1 MLNFCKG
8 KSDNVSINFVE
19 RIDTLILELEK
30 SEECKLIYNKL
41 SDYYAE
47 IERSLPGDKKCLTMR
62 IDDTITD
69 LLILYEDY
77 FYQHGYNDY
86 IYFNG
91 KFGFKKIIR
100 KIVSCLIKYLGGYH
114 DYTRG
119 KDNNINFKNKF

>member
-47 IERSLPGDKKCLTMR
+47 IERSLPGDKKCL
-62 IDDTITD
+62 
-69 LLILYEDY
+69 
-77 FYQHGYNDY
+77 
-86 IYFNG
+86 
-91 KFGFKKIIR
+91 
-100 KIVSCLIKYLGGYH
+100 
-114 DYTRG
+114 
-119 KDNNINFKNKF
+119 INFRT